1 MLKNYKDFSIRFD
14 KIIPKPLNDVQL
26 EDNIFNNDFTFES
39 GKWYQLIAPSGKGK
53 STVVGII
60 TGTRGDFNGDLF
72 IGEINA
78 AKFKYKQW
86 SEWRSYGCSA
96 VFQDLLLFPQLSAF
110 ENILLP
116 LEIQNADSSKRISN
130 SEIELN
136 KIKIKGW
143 ADKLDISNKL
153 DQPIFKLSHGQMQR
167 VAILRALN
175 RKFKWLIMDEP
186 FSHLDELNTS
196 IATDLII
203 NEAKSQNAGI
213 IMTSLN
219 SKDLMSGFELIT
231 I

>member
-1 MLKNYKDFSIRFD
+1 MLNSAKEPSIRFAN
-14 KIIPKPLNDVQL
+14 IIPKPLIEVHL
-26 EDNIFNNDFTFES
+26 EKSIFKSDFAFEC
-39 GKWYQLIAPSGKGK
+39 GNWYQLIAPSGKGK

-96 VFQDLLLFPQLSAF
+96 VFQDLLLFPQLSGF
-110 ENILLP
+110 ENIFLP
-116 LEIQNADSSKRISN
+116 LEIQNQGSTKKISK

-136 KIKIKGW
+136 KNKVKEW
-143 ADKLDISNKL
+143 AEKLGILNKL

-175 RKFKWLIMDEP
+175 RKFKWLVMDEP
-186 FSHLDELNTS
+186 FSHLDEVNTS
-196 IATDLII
+196 IAIDLII